1 MENFNEYWELF
12 VDKKD
17 SIAKEIIAYYKTLDD
32 REDGTELSEQCC
44 AFFAKNIL
52 VNPYPTCQLLKLLA
66 MSKIPGKNNTIY
78 EIATSAALKAFADD
92 QRAVDPSKC
101 YSILANCLISVK
113 AISSL
118 KPQMIHALEFKQI
131 DLEWLMLALFAR
143 KSLKLLINLL
153 PELSAPLKQQWTC
166 DALEKKQHFVSSF
179 LDSKQIYVHHA
190 NYIRF
195 MQQVV
200 LANTAE
206 GSFSSLSLDIRPM
219 HDQIKGRSYLTAYLL
234 ELQRCYLLQDALH
247 SVDKALLPSWDF
259 SQHST
264 VIEILA
270 RTKMNLSGCDFS
282 TIFELMGKNHS
293 LIEQIA
299 VSLGEKIPMEC
310 SETMQLIQIQTLM
323 VLFKAIESSFGSEG
337 NENISS
343 SNLDAQLKSLLK
355 ETDLQ
360 TFVLAIESI
369 VTMLFVRSE
378 CLISD
383 GGPTATEGKYF
394 LCSLPLLGIVA
405 TCIKATMIT
414 RKHSAAYL
422 EASEHWKHRFQT
434 VLDHVIDVCWR
445 LSLFDADASLAQ
457 ENAPPATG
465 QLDKNP
471 ARHAVQLTD
480 LLSVPMMQPIENYW
494 EPSKSS
500 STDRGSLFRSV
511 ESINGTDGSSA
522 AHRQRF
528 GRYGTLPRQKPARR
542 HTRYPLTA
550 TGSSNS
556 GGSNKDLRRQTSESI
571 PYAVDGDGEAHHS
584 EAKSAASNRKAF
596 TKLFASPE
604 TLAIVCLTNDK
615 LDSAKQII
623 DNHNLHEL
631 PVGRLVQRIEQMQSL
646 SSNLAALVQKHE
658 RREQESK
665 QATEGRSDTLLDD
678 IRSKTAFGFEISKV
692 LSTVETFLKSQS
704 AGVEEPETLPDDG
717 MGVLAPMDRFVGRY
731 PFLGVHTGKNLHLS
745 QIVDTVLG
753 LPFRYELNLAIY
765 NFLLKNAK
773 PSAGVPSLAM
783 STSMSGTGVGE
794 MSPLVG
800 NFVTFFGSLIDTLQI
815 AQRTTRGPGG
825 TGSADFSLT
834 VGHFL
839 SREICPLD
847 AVENG
852 VVLKRR
858 ARFYSMS
865 ERGEELKR
873 AGSIDRQLGLLTGAS
888 GSPSLGRTKQFLG
901 HLVDLVDTLE
911 IPSTEGDGRQVN
923 ELIKMDL
930 PGILLDGLF
939 GRKMSLRTL
948 DAMASKLGVH
958 LVQII
963 GQKILR
969 TTGEPADET
978 NHTNVDGL
986 WDFIASKSDLLLRLC
1001 QTQRDEFA
1009 PPEAD
1014 ISHSLIR
1021 QYKNLRNATPSEG
1034 SLPLIRCNR
1043 AEGQSG
1049 DKDESQHLFP
1059 LEAACACCPLKTGKC
1074 DDSPVRPTSLRS
1086 CSDGKDMERIA
1097 HELLANV
1104 DRFANASEWISASEH
1119 LLTAIRGTI
1128 SAPVRAQLHAKANQ
1142 LRTYLQIGNI
1152 LQAQLPPA
1160 MEGDGGWR
1168 GVRSFSESN
1177 KSVILQQLIEGGEY
1191 RVCSEWIKL
1200 HPIEAERELEMFMYA
1215 VHRVTAASP
1224 TPEAVLMRG
1233 SETPAGL
1240 LFAIIETMPVE
1251 AVVKLYET
1259 MMLNIRSVP
1268 VVSYMLEYLQRHGAR
1283 KPLYQKYAITLRIFE
1298 YLARDE
1304 YDGLWNLA
1312 SRPLL
1317 IIEQCLMNSRLE
1329 LLGAVMRSVRPLLV
1343 EELCRPCYEH
1353 REYIRDLHEQLPS
1366 GTAPVGA
1373 TRLNPVHDGLFIGH
1387 ECVDCLF
1394 RVYAGKALEYKVF
1407 AESPLPAGLEDDEA
1421 GHGCRLSRVSSY
1433 DSLSEIARPFVI
1445 PKEIPPRDRWVKD
1458 EDALHCMCCRRTFS
1472 MLNRRHH
1479 CRRCGR
1485 VVCHSC
1491 SKRKERLSS
1500 ELYEDVAVR
1509 VCDDCWQHL
1518 DKERNEGC
1526 AGGSTVGGRQ
1536 VGSGPHS
1543 LTGSPDGS
1551 GQFEWQLTGN
1561 ERYDNVIRDEY
1572 SYEYA
1577 PSTGQCLAICSL
1589 HTANE
1594 EIGAFLLYHCAKLEA
1609 LLRPLHPGFPNPE
1622 VDYALVARML
1632 LNLTLGV
1639 KVRGGG
1645 AEVEKMKEHAEI
1657 ILSIVHDNCESLLLH
1672 TAPLGNHHG
1681 SLRKLRD
1688 ALVKAEK
1695 WTLALE
1701 LSLKCGFSLNGVMAA
1716 WGMTCLRAGCYET
1729 AREKFSHCLPRVASD
1744 AECEAVLRMIETP
1757 PGMAKTVSS
1766 SSSSSSSD
1774 VAIVKRPARCPPLLN
1789 EVLYALSCTARLEA
1803 PSQRVM
1809 ARVRAAKQQSTG
1821 SPATHEPALN
1831 ILSTLANLRHICQ
1844 GEFREVDG
1852 VMEEQHTSLM
1862 DSRLFEESMHY
1873 LLAYGSHQSVV
1884 AFLMRHQQTEV
1895 AALRYILCQR
1905 VEPDVFL
1912 QAVLLP
1918 YLQRGALETIVQR
1931 LTDLDE
1937 TLLQWRDYIRYTC
1950 RYLETNDMLN
1960 SLYNLQLLLKDPI
1973 RASMTCVRF
1982 YIAGCRTFTELHAS
1996 EHHLK
2001 TSITHLQN
2009 ELELCNWQEVRLNS
2023 TGSVVETHRSLLMK
2037 LDPKELNNHI
2047 NTILLQLE
2055 VTKFLA
2061 KCEAKGRPTV
2071 TVLPKIFRDTT
2082 QLPTLFGS
2090 SQEKLQLAI
2099 LTLVCG
2105 QNVEEAFGLS
2115 YRIVQDYNLDV
2126 QRVYALTAKYFIN
2139 HAKIED
2145 VGKLLDAIVGN
2156 NGVGT
2161 ATDSVVSAVCDE
2173 IVRVSVD
2180 LAIDRHGAGV
2190 DTKVALEALI
2200 SRARSVG
2207 VRIHCYIVSGQL
2219 KTAYLLANRH
2229 HRISDIRKVLRQAE
2243 LLGQTHVK
2251 RLCEVR
2257 LNHQEGGTTGSP
2269 AGEVTPGE
2277 TER

>member
-78 EIATSAALKAFADD
+78 EIATSAALKAFGDD
-92 QRAVDPSKC
+92 QCAVEASKC

-118 KPQMIHALEFKQI
+118 KPRMIHALENKQI

-143 KSLKLLINLL
+143 KSFKLLVNLL
-153 PELSAPLKQQWTC
+153 PELSVPLKQQWTC

-179 LDSKQIYVHHA
+179 LDSKQTYVHHA
-190 NYIRF
+190 NYMRF
-195 MQQVV
+195 MQQVI
-200 LANTAE
+200 LANSDE

-234 ELQRCYLLQDALH
+234 ELQRCYLLQDALRG
-247 SVDKALLPSWDF
+247 VDEALLPCRDF

-270 RTKMNLSGCDFS
+270 RTKTNLSGYDFS

-299 VSLGEKIPMEC
+299 VSLGNRWKKPMEC
-310 SETMQLIQIQTLM
+310 SETMELIRIQTLV
-323 VLFKAIESSFGSEG
+323 VLFKAMESSFGSEG

-343 SNLDAQLKSLLK
+343 TNLDAQLKSLLK

-369 VTMLFVRSE
+369 VTMLFARSE
-378 CLISD
+378 CLIAED
-383 GGPTATEGKYF
+383 GAVEGKYF

-405 TCIKATMIT
+405 SCIKATMIT

-422 EASEHWKHRFQT
+422 EASDQWKHRFQT

-445 LSLFDADASLAQ
+445 LSLFDADAPLGQ
-457 ENAPPATG
+457 ENAPPAQG
-465 QLDKNP
+465 QYDKNP

-480 LLSVPMMQPIENYW
+480 LLSVPMVQPMENYW
-494 EPSKSS
+494 ESSKSAS

-522 AHRQRF
+522 GHRTRF

-571 PYAVDGDGEAHHS
+571 PYAVDGDLHHS
-584 EAKSAASNRKAF
+584 EAGKSAANNRKAF
-596 TKLFASPE
+596 SKLFASPE

-615 LDSAKQII
+615 LDAAKQII

-665 QATEGRSDTLLDD
+665 AQATEAGHRADTLLDD

-704 AGVEEPETLPDDG
+704 GESEALLDIDG
-717 MGVLAPMDRFVGRY
+717 TMGVLAPMDRFVGRY

-773 PSAGVPSLAM
+773 PSTGGPSLAM
-783 STSMSGTGVGE
+783 STSMSGTGMGE

-815 AQRTTRGPGG
+815 AQRTTRASG
-825 TGSADFSLT
+825 GSADFGLT
-834 VGHFL
+834 VGHLL
-839 SREICPLD
+839 SRELCPLD

-858 ARFYSMS
+858 ARFYGMS

-873 AGSIDRQLGLLTGAS
+873 VGSIDRQLGLLSGAS
-888 GSPSLGRTKQFLG
+888 GTPSLGRTKQFLA

-923 ELIKMDL
+923 ELIKLDL

-939 GRKMSLRTL
+939 ERKMSLRAL
-948 DAMASKLGVH
+948 DAMATKLGVH
-958 LVQII
+958 LVQIV
-963 GQKILR
+963 GKKLLL
-969 TTGEPADET
+969 TSGDPAD
-978 NHTNVDGL
+978 HTNVDGL

-1001 QTQRDEFA
+1001 QTQQDELTPA
-1009 PPEAD
+1009 EDGIDPSP
-1014 ISHSLIR
+1014 IR

-1034 SLPLIRCNR
+1034 SLSLIRCNR
-1043 AEGQSG
+1043 TEGHG
-1049 DKDESQHLFP
+1049 EKSQQLFP
-1059 LEAACACCPLKTGKC
+1059 LEPTCACCPLKTRGC
-1074 DDSPVRPTSLRS
+1074 EESLWS
-1086 CSDGKDMERIA
+1086 CSEGKDMEQMA
-1097 HELLANV
+1097 HQLLTDV

-1119 LLTAIRGTI
+1119 LLTAMRGTI
-1128 SAPVRAQLHAKANQ
+1128 SGPVRAQLQEKANQ

-1152 LQAQLPPA
+1152 LQTAA
-1160 MEGDGGWR
+1160 TMEGVDGGWR
-1168 GVRSFSESN
+1168 AVRSFSESN
-1177 KSVILQQLIEGGEY
+1177 KSVVLQQLIEAGEY
-1191 RVCSEWIKL
+1191 RVCGEWIKL

-1224 TPEAVLMRG
+1224 PSPETALVRG

-1268 VVSYMLEYLQRHGAR
+1268 VVRYMLEYLQRHGVR

-1298 YLARDE
+1298 HLARDE

-1353 REYIRDLHEQLPS
+1353 REYIRDLHDQLHPVLGSS
-1366 GTAPVGA
+1366 G

-1407 AESPLPAGLEDDEA
+1407 AESPLPATGTLEDDEA
-1421 GHGCRLSRVSSY
+1421 GPGGCRLSRVSSY
-1433 DSLSEIARPFVI
+1433 DSLSEVARPFVM
-1445 PKEIPPRDRWVKD
+1445 PKEIPPRERWVKD
-1458 EDALHCMCCRRTFS
+1458 EDALHCMCCRRT
-1472 MLNRRHH
+1472 
-1479 CRRCGR
+1479 
-1485 VVCHSC
+1485 
-1491 SKRKERLSS
+1491 
-1500 ELYEDVAVR
+1500 
-1509 VCDDCWQHL
+1509 
-1518 DKERNEGC
+1518 EG
-1526 AGGSTVGGRQ
+1526 AGTGGSTVGGRQ

-1757 PGMAKTVSS
+1757 PGMGRTMAAVPT
-1766 SSSSSSSD
+1766 
-1774 VAIVKRPARCPPLLN
+1774 ILKRPARCPPLLN
-1789 EVLYALSCTARLEA
+1789 EVLYALSCTARREA

-1821 SPATHEPALN
+1821 SPAAAHEPALN

-1905 VEPDVFL
+1905 VDPDVFL

-1937 TLLQWRDYIRYTC
+1937 TLLEWRDYIRYTC

-2061 KCEAKGRPTV
+2061 KCEAKGRQTV

-2105 QNVEEAFGLS
+2105 QI
-2115 YRIVQDYNLDV
+2115 IVQDYNLDV
-2126 QRVYALTAKYFIN
+2126 QRVYALTAKTS
-2139 HAKIED
+2139 ASC
-2145 VGKLLDAIVGN
+2145 L
-2156 NGVGT
+2156 T
-2161 ATDSVVSAVCDE
+2161 QSWATTGWARPLNRWYSDE
-2173 IVRVSVD
+2173 IVRVAVD
-2180 LAIDRHGAGV
+2180 WPIERHGAGV

-2200 SRARSVG
+2200 SRAKSVG

-2229 HRISDIRKVLRQAE
+2229 HRISDIRKILRQAE

-2269 AGEVTPGE
+2269 AGEVTPEG
-2277 TER
+2277 